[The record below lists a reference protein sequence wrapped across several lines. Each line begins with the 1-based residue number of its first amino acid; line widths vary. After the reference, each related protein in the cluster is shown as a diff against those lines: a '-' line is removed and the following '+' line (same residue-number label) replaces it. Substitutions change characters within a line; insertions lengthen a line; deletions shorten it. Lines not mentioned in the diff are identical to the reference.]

1 MPGENWHNLSIAE
14 VSALMRAGTL
24 TSAALTK
31 HMLERIDR
39 RNPSL
44 NAFITV
50 ARELALEAAGA
61 ADAERSR
68 GRWRGPLHGVPIA
81 IKDNIAVSGVRMTS
95 GSELFADLVPEH
107 DAEVVRKLRDAGA
120 IILGKVG
127 MHELAYG
134 TTSDNPFFGAI
145 RNPLDARLD
154 AGGSSGGSASA
165 VGARLAFA
173 ALGTDTACSIRF
185 PAHCCGVVGFK
196 PSFNAISTD
205 GVVPLVPSLDHVGTL
220 TRTVADAALTFAA
233 ATGLEGQ
240 DAAVRDDGLAGVRIG
255 VMRRFFFDGDP
266 EIAGAVE
273 ECLSDLQ
280 RLGALIV
287 DLDEAGV
294 EDSLT
299 ISTRLFRG
307 AYEAFAGELLSHR
320 ERFSPRAS
328 EKLERK
334 SRITLADYQD
344 ARGRVRRFAQTMD
357 AAMRDCDVLVA
368 PAATTMPAVL
378 GNWHDDYDLQAS
390 KNATVFNLSGQ
401 PSIAIPVRRP
411 SQHRPIGLMLSGRR
425 GDDAGLLGLAALVE
439 HSLSNN

>member
-50 ARELALEAAGA
+50 TRELALEAAGA

-81 IKDNIAVSGVRMTS
+81 IKDNIAVSGVRMTC

-107 DAEVVRKLRDAGA
+107 DAEVVRRLKDAGA
-120 IILGKVG
+120 VILGKVG

-205 GVVPLVPSLDHVGTL
+205 GVVPLVASLDHVGTL
-220 TRTVADAALTFAA
+220 TRTVSDAALAFAA
-233 ATGLEGQ
+233 ATGLEWQ
-240 DAAVRDDGLAGVRIG
+240 HAAVPDEGLAGLRIG
-255 VMRRFFFDGDP
+255 VMRRFFFDGEP
-266 EIAGAVE
+266 EIVGAVE

-280 RLGALIV
+280 RLGAVIV

-294 EDSLT
+294 ENSLT
-299 ISTRLFRG
+299 ISTRLFRE
-307 AYEAFAGELLSHR
+307 AYEAFGGELSSR
-320 ERFSPRAS
+320 RARFSPSAL

-334 SRITLADYQD
+334 SRITLADYED
-344 ARGRVRRFAQTMD
+344 ALGRLGQFAQTMD
-357 AAMRDCDVLVA
+357 AAMRDCDALVA

-378 GNWHDDYDLQAS
+378 GSWHDDYDLQAS

-411 SQHRPIGLMLSGRR
+411 SQRRPIGLMLSGRR
-425 GDDAGLLGLAALVE
+425 GDDAGLLGRAALVE
-439 HSLSNN
+439 QSLSNN